1 MNGTYHDR
9 EGASTGQIA
18 EEATGRGNLAD
29 HKERQQDITLH
40 DRTRV
45 DQLCSNDVSE
55 VEKRR

>member
-45 DQLCSNDVSE
+45 D
-55 VEKRR
+55 